1 MAGHSLGG
9 VMAQNYANGNS
20 TVKGLVTMG
29 SVLLRDNH
37 TINKDGTTHWTFTTP
52 TLSVNG
58 TKDGLLRITRTAESW
73 YHTNLN
79 VEKAQNWMYPTV
91 ALEGVSHMGFMSG
104 TPPSAVLKNDLVAEV
119 SESVAHKE
127 TASNI
132 NNFFTMI
139 LAGTKKPISTGDTAK
154 IL

>member
-9 VMAQNYANGNS
+9 VMAQNYANGND

-29 SVLLRDNH
+29 SVLLRKNH
-37 TINKDGTTHWTFTTP
+37 SLNTDGTTHWNYTVP
-52 TLSVNG
+52 TLQVGG

-73 YHTNLN
+73 YHSNLN
-79 VEKAQNWMYPTV
+79 VEKAQNWMFPVV

-104 TPPSAVLKNDLVAEV
+104 TPPKAVLNGDLKPEV
-119 SESVAHKE
+119 TEAVAHQE
-127 TASNI
+127 VASNI

-139 LAGTKKPISTGDTAK
+139 LGGTKKPISTGATGT